1 MSRWH
6 EAKAPILMT
15 LGSNGQTL
23 KWVQIPRPQTR
34 KSPENLKTLGA
45 FSWWFRKMVAAPGKH
60 LLHVWLGNGVSV
72 AQRSELERCG
82 AGYPQVRITA
92 QVLRGTPQ
100 NGAALG
106 LARPNP

>member
-1 MSRWH
+1 L
-6 EAKAPILMT
+6 AGILKF
-15 LGSNGQTL
+15 GI
-23 KWVQIPRPQTR
+23 QIPPAKQ
-34 KSPENLKTLGA
+34 SPENFKTLGV
-45 FSWWFRKMVAAPGKH
+45 FSWWCREMAAAPGKH

-92 QVLRGTPQ
+92 QVLRGTPPQ
-100 NGAALG
+100 NGAAFG